1 MARVLSTSEGTHR
14 GAFGPTEWFLFA
26 SIGLIWGSSFLLI
39 AIGLNAFEPGLVTW
53 LRVVSGAATLVVLP
67 AARRRI
73 DPADRPRLIALA
85 VLWVVVPF
93 TLFPLAQQH
102 VNSAVAGMLNGGLP
116 VVAAIVGSVMLRRPP
131 KGIHIV
137 GLVLGAA
144 GVATIAISA
153 AGAGSSEAI
162 GVGMLLLAILCYA
175 FAVNIAAPLQQRY
188 GSITVMSSMLVIA
201 AVLTAPFGVASIA
214 GSSFRLPSL
223 LAVLALGAVGTGIAF
238 VAMGN
243 LVGRVGGT
251 RAAFATYLI
260 PVVAMILGAL
270 VRDEPIEAI
279 GVVGIAAV
287 IAGAVLASRPD
298 RARSEGGDDL
308 AGEGDRRVEDL
319 AVGGDRA
326 EPEHAVAGEHDH
338 VRVCGHPSDPTG
350 SGHAASGLPWTGS
363 VG

>member
-14 GAFGPTEWFLFA
+14 GAFGPTEWTLFV

-53 LRVVSGAATLVVLP
+53 LRVLSGAATLVLLP
-67 AARRRI
+67 AGRRRI
-73 DPADRPRLIALA
+73 EREDRPRLVALA
-85 VLWVVVPF
+85 VLWVVLPF

-131 KGIHIV
+131 KGIHV
-137 GLVLGAA
+137 AGLVLGAA

-175 FAVNIAAPLQQRY
+175 FAVNIAAPIQQRY
-188 GSITVMSSMLVIA
+188 GSVTVMSSMLVIA
-201 AVLTAPFGVASIA
+201 AVLTAPFGVASIGA
-214 GSSFRLPSL
+214 SSFRLPSL
-223 LAVLALGAVGTGIAF
+223 LAVLALGAVGTGVAF
-238 VAMGN
+238 TFMGN

-260 PVVAMILGAL
+260 PVVAMILGAV
-270 VRDEPIEAI
+270 VRDEVIEVI
-279 GVVGIAAV
+279 GVVGIVAV
-287 IAGAVLASRPD
+287 IGGAVLASRPD
-298 RARSEGGDDL
+298 RMRSDGASHLD
-308 AGEGDRRVEDL
+308 GEGDGLVDQRAVERE
-319 AVGGDRA
+319 RA
-326 EPEHAVAGEHDH
+326 EPEHGVAREHDDVH
-338 VRVCGHPSDPTG
+338 VRD
-350 SGHAASGLPWTGS
+350 A
-363 VG
+363 